1 MAATNK
7 DRTTTSVRIDPHL
20 FEEFKV
26 TSIKYKFSFQKL
38 SDRALHLYN
47 TDPEFLK
54 LIHNTKI

>member
-1 MAATNK
+1 MATTNK
-7 DRTTTSVRIDPHL
+7 DRITTSVRIDPHL

-47 TDPEFLK
+47 TDPEFRK